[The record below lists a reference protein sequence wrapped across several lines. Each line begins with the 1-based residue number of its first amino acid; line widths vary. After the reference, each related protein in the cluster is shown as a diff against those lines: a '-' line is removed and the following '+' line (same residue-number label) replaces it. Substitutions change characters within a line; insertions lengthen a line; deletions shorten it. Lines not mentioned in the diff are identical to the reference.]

1 MRLLIP
7 QTAAHP
13 PASVGRTGETGVV
26 VPGPAHGPDLDGAD
40 LDDAALAGLYAYP
53 RDRRWVRA
61 NFVSTV
67 DGAAQGPDHRSGSIS
82 GPADRRILAL
92 LRALSDVIVVGAGT
106 ARVEGYAPADIRP
119 AFAPL
124 REQLGLPPTPPI
136 AVVTDSL
143 DIPDRLLTDPRTV
156 VLTCTQADPDRRRQL
171 ASQVDLATAG
181 DEQVDAEAV
190 VDALT
195 ARGYQRILSEGGP
208 TFAGFLARAGL
219 LDELCLTISPELL
232 AGPAMRILT
241 GPELSAPADLRLASL
256 LEADGFLFFRWL
268 FA

>member
-1 MRLLIP
+1 MRLLLP

-13 PASVGRTGETGVV
+13 SAPARELSDAGGAA
-26 VPGPAHGPDLDGAD
+26 PSPSSSAD

-53 RDRRWVRA
+53 RGRRWIRA
-61 NFVSTV
+61 NFVTTV

-82 GPADRRILAL
+82 GPADRRVLAL
-92 LRALSDVIVVGAGT
+92 LRALADVIVVGAGT

-119 AFAPL
+119 SFAPL
-124 REQLGLPPTPPI
+124 REALGLPPTPPI

-143 DIPDRLLTDPRTV
+143 DVPDRLLADPRTV
-156 VLTCTQADPDRRRQL
+156 VLTCAQSDADRRRQL
-171 ASQVDLATAG
+171 GEQVDLVVAG
-181 DEQVDAEAV
+181 DQQVEAAAA

-195 ARGYQRILSEGGP
+195 ARGHQRILTEGGP

-219 LDELCLTISPELL
+219 IDELCLTISPEVL
-232 AGPAMRILT
+232 AGPAMRLLT
-241 GPELSAPADLRLASL
+241 GPELSDPADLRLASL
-256 LEADGFLFFRWL
+256 LEDDGFLFIRWI